1 MWPCSTT
8 FQERRTPQAFTM
20 CAASNG
26 ISSPFWRIVPR
37 AMCGLALRLTSVI
50 VIEKL
55 YIVRLPCV
63 SVFKYDILPDIFII
77 SWSKTICTFYN
88 GWCLLTYYAL
98 EDPPL
103 CLLVVTTLLVFKSL
117 TFPCYTCDL
126 RAANDWSIAFDWFVE
141 ILHFISSF
149 LMFLL

>member
-1 MWPCSTT
+1 MRPCSTT
-8 FQERRTPQAFTM
+8 FQERRTPQAFTI

-88 GWCLLTYYAL
+88 GWC
-98 EDPPL
+98 P
-103 CLLVVTTLLVFKSL
+103 
-117 TFPCYTCDL
+117 DL
-126 RAANDWSIAFDWFVE
+126 FLFHCSV
-141 ILHFISSF
+141 LHFIVSILDAYIISHP
-149 LMFLL
+149 LAPCTGALGVHMTPLYDALL